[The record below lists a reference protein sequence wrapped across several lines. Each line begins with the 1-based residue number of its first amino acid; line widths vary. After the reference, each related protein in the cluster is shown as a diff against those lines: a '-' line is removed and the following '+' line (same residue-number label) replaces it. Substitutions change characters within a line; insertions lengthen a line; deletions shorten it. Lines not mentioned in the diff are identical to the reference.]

1 MVIYNKHKVFKSMWN
16 LLLCLIVKYWKPLM
30 SLTKLVI
37 RCHPIVIFVDWEM
50 YEGIL
55 WFSQILLIS
64 VNFNHNMDNIAV
76 KPKILNSYCAIY
88 ERNISKLQKAAMRN
102 LIGCR
107 GVKLFLLK
115 DVTITTFW
123 VLSQFEFLNFVTIW
137 VLSHIFFWGWQNCI
151 TTFFRELFFYNFFF
165 KVVWSL
171 RSLLSPMSL
180 LSLLSLLSLMSLL
193 SHR

>member
-102 LIGCR
+102 LIGCQ

-115 DVTITTFW
+115 YVTITTVTTVTITTVTIRVFKFCHNLFFL
-123 VLSQFEFLNFVTIW
+123 VLSQFEFFSFVTIW
-137 VLSHIFFWGWQNCI
+137 ALKVCHLQ
-151 TTFFRELFFYNFFF
+151 FFF
-165 KVVWSL
+165 
-171 RSLLSPMSL
+171 
-180 LSLLSLLSLMSLL
+180 
-193 SHR
+193 